1 MSPYLVVPLW
11 ILQLLPFSTLPYDS
25 TIVNELDAVA
35 KPRPPRI
42 IANSVKG
49 CSAGSCMNER
59 LRQKPPGCRASR
71 WSLETS
77 MQPRFRK
84 WIASVLAYALL

>member
-1 MSPYLVVPLW
+1 MSPHLVVFLW
-11 ILQLLPFSTLPYDS
+11 SLRMTSFSILPYDS
-25 TIVNELDAVA
+25 TIVNGLDTVA

-42 IANSVKG
+42 IANSVKVYT
-49 CSAGSCMNER
+49 AGSCMNER
-59 LRQKPPGCRASR
+59 LRRNPPGCRASH
-71 WSLETS
+71 WSLET